1 MPTYD
6 YECTACG
13 HTFDEL
19 QSFSEP
25 PLTKCP
31 ACKKNKLH
39 RLFGGGG
46 AIIFKGSGFYET
58 DYRKESYS
66 KAEKAESDGGKTETK
81 ADAPAAGGAKPA
93 TPAAPAA
100 PSAGSSGGGSTSAK
114 GGGKSG
120 GKGGKATRSVTATGC
135 PLQRHGCPSDGRLE
149 GVSWREVRFFG
160 VDCEWLNVRGG
171 AVR

>member
-6 YECTACG
+6 YRCTACG

-31 ACKKNKLH
+31 KCKKNKLE

-58 DYRKESYS
+58 DYRRAGE
-66 KAEKAESDGGKTETK
+66 KAEKSEGEAAKNGTAETKETKSETPAASDGAKTEAKSETK
-81 ADAPAAGGAKPA
+81 SEAKPKGGAKK
-93 TPAAPAA
+93 
-100 PSAGSSGGGSTSAK
+100 K
-114 GGGKSG
+114 GK
-120 GKGGKATRSVTATGC
+120 
-135 PLQRHGCPSDGRLE
+135 
-149 GVSWREVRFFG
+149 
-160 VDCEWLNVRGG
+160 
-171 AVR
+171 